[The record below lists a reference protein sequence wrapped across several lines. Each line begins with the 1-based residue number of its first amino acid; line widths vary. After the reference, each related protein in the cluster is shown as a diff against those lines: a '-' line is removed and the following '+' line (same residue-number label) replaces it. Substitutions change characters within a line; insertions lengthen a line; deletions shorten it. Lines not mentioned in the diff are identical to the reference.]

1 MNEKYPRTYHV
12 AFSPNSV
19 NPNHRLLTTTHFL
32 NKDLVFTE
40 KMDGGNCSMEQ
51 SGIYARSHS
60 GTPDH
65 PSFDILKSLHASIKS
80 LIPPHIQLFGEILYA
95 KHSIYYDN
103 LPSYFM
109 LFGVRNLRDEYWESW
124 KVVEEWAKKIGVPT
138 VPVMLHG
145 NFSSET
151 SLRKTIESLAKP
163 PSACGNTKEGVVF
176 RTESGFSDTEFKDNI
191 AKWVRKDHVQSSNH
205 WTNDKIVKNLL
216 KGK

>member
-1 MNEKYPRTYHV
+1 MNEKYPRTHHV
-12 AFSPNSV
+12 PFSPNSV
-19 NPNHRLLTTTHFL
+19 NPNHKLAATTHLL
-32 NKDLVFTE
+32 NKELVFTE
-40 KMDGGNCSMEQ
+40 KMDGSNTSLEQ
-51 SGIYARSHS
+51 TGVYARTHS
-60 GTPDH
+60 TTATHEQHDPV
-65 PSFDILKSLHASIKS
+65 KALHASIKL
-80 LIPPHIQLFGEILYA
+80 LIPAHIQLFGETLYA

-109 LFGVRNLRDEYWESW
+109 LFGVRNVRDEYWEAW
-124 KVVEEWAKKIGVPT
+124 KAVEEWAKKIGVPT

-176 RTESGFSDTEFKDNI
+176 RVESGFTDAEFKDSI

-205 WTNDKIVKNLL
+205 WTNDKVVKNLL